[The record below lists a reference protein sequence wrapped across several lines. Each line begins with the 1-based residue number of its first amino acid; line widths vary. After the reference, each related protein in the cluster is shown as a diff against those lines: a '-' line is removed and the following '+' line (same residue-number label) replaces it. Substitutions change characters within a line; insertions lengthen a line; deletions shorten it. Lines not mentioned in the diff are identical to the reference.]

1 MSSTFE
7 PEAIRRDFP
16 ILAKSFR
23 GKPLAYLDNAATAQ
37 KPDAVIDAIASYY
50 RESNANVHRGI
61 YVLAEEAEVAYHD
74 ARKLVA
80 RHLNVDQEEIVFVR
94 GTPEGLN
101 LVAQSY
107 ARENLSEGDVVLL
120 TAMEHHANVV
130 PWQLVAERTGAVI
143 KVAPIDDRGC
153 IDLDALWSL
162 LDANPVKLLSLTH
175 VSNSLGT
182 INPVSEIVSEARKRG
197 VATVVDGAQSA
208 PHGPIDLKALGCDFF
223 AFSGHKLF
231 GPMGIGVL
239 FGRKELL
246 AEMPPYHGGG
256 DMIDEVTFDKTTFAE
271 PPQRFEAGTPNV
283 AGAIGLAAAVE
294 YFRGL
299 DLDAVAAHEQSLH
312 DQAQAGLESLPGV
325 TIHGT
330 APDKAAVLSFSL
342 EGIHPADVATFL
354 DSQGIAVR
362 AGHHCCQPLMEILGV
377 PASVRASF
385 AFYNLPEEVNRLV
398 DTVRKTID
406 CFK

>member
-7 PEAIRRDFP
+7 PQAIRRDFP

-61 YVLAEEAEVAYHD
+61 YALAEEAEVAYHD

-94 GTPEGLN
+94 GTTEALN

-153 IDLDALWSL
+153 IDLDALWAL

-197 VATVVDGAQSA
+197 VVTVVDGAQSA

-256 DMIDEVTFDKTTFAE
+256 DMIDEVTFEKTTFAE

-283 AGAIGLAAAVE
+283 AGAIGLGAAVE

-299 DLDAVAAHEQSLH
+299 DLDAVAAHEQCLH

-325 TIHGT
+325 TIHGK

-377 PASVRASF
+377 PATVRASF